1 MAQITLTLPDEMR
14 EQLKKIADEEE
25 RSLNGQ
31 VRLILSKAEEMGLQK
46 GVNKDCP
53 VDKVGKETKTNNLK
67 KQEKNHE

>member
-31 VRLILSKAEEMGLQK
+31 VRLILSKAVSGMDTEDDEEAQ
-46 GVNKDCP
+46 DA
-53 VDKVGKETKTNNLK
+53 
-67 KQEKNHE
+67 Q